1 MFSLYHKRN
10 KFAILTCMKF
20 MTRVKKVLNWKNL
33 TIIGV
38 IIVALG
44 LLGYFFGP
52 TLVEFF
58 SDTDRIK
65 ELIEKAGI
73 FGPIIFV
80 ILQIAQVVLAP
91 IPGNVVGAVGGV
103 IFGWWGLL
111 LTIIGSAIGMA
122 IVVAIS
128 RKFGRPFVEKFFSKE
143 QIKKFDFLL
152 EEKGGKLALFLIF
165 LFPFFPDDL
174 IGYLSGLTRIKFR
187 DIIIISAVGRLPM
200 HILTNFFGAQIFEG
214 NWWIVLIMLVV
225 VGILSVI
232 LYIKRDLLYAIVRGE
247 KEDDGDK

>member
-1 MFSLYHKRN
+1 
-10 KFAILTCMKF
+10 MKWT
-20 MTRVKKVLNWKNL
+20 TRVKKALNWKNL
-33 TIIGV
+33 TIIGL
-38 IIVALG
+38 IVAAIV

-65 ELIEKAGI
+65 ELIDSAGI

-111 LTIIGSAIGMA
+111 LTIIGSILGMM

-128 RKFGRPFVEKFFSKE
+128 RKLGRPFVEKFFSKE

-152 EEKGGKLALFLIF
+152 EGRGAKFALFLIF
-165 LFPFFPDDL
+165 LLPFFPDDL
-174 IGYLSGLTRIKFR
+174 IGYIAGLTKIRFR
-187 DIIIISAVGRLPM
+187 DIIIVSAVGRLPM
-200 HILTNFFGAQIFEG
+200 HILTNFFGAQVFEG
-214 NWWIVLIMLVV
+214 NWIVIVIMLVII
-225 VGILSVI
+225 GAIASI
-232 LYIKRDLLYAIVRGE
+232 LYIKRDLLYKIVKDENE
-247 KEDDGDK
+247 KGNAKDKKINKDKKKNDGSK